1 MSALATAIVVF
12 IIILAGAAAY
22 LRWQAPGFTGHLL
35 PSRRSSTR
43 QLRARYGRE
52 YDRLYAQ
59 HGDHDAV
66 ERELSRRERERARLE
81 IRPLD
86 PEDRVRLVDGWT
98 AAQVGFIDDPGDATR
113 RAQQLIGEAMALLG
127 YPSSDDP
134 ERQLGLVS
142 VDHAH
147 ALADFRE
154 GHELMQRSHTGSR
167 DVDATEQLRQAMLRF
182 RVLFDDLV
190 GVGARAQ
197 VSTPAREKVA
207 A

>member
-1 MSALATAIVVF
+1 MSALADAIVVF

-22 LRWQAPGFTGHLL
+22 LRWQAPGFTRHLL
-35 PSRRSSTR
+35 SQRSNTR
-43 QLRARYGRE
+43 QLQARYGRE

-59 HGDHDAV
+59 HGDHAAV
-66 ERELSRRERERARLE
+66 ERELGRREHERAQLK

-86 PEDRVRLVDGWT
+86 PEDRVRLTDGWT

-113 RAQQLIGEAMALLG
+113 RAQQLIGEALALLG
-127 YPSSDDP
+127 YPSEDP

-154 GHELMQRSHTGSR
+154 GHELMQRSHTGSPG
-167 DVDATEQLRQAMLRF
+167 VDATEQLRQAMLRF

-190 GVGARAQ
+190 GANARAQ
-197 VSTPAREKVA
+197 VSAPAREKIA

>member
-1 MSALATAIVVF
+1 MSALADAIVVF

-22 LRWQAPGFTGHLL
+22 LRWQAPGFTRHLL
-35 PSRRSSTR
+35 SQRSNTR
-43 QLRARYGRE
+43 QLQARYGRE

-59 HGDHDAV
+59 HGDHAAV
-66 ERELSRRERERARLE
+66 ERELGRREHERAQLE

-86 PEDRVRLVDGWT
+86 PEDRVRLTDGWT

-113 RAQQLIGEAMALLG
+113 RAQQLIGEALALLG
-127 YPSSDDP
+127 YPSEDP

-154 GHELMQRSHTGSR
+154 GHELMQRSHTGSPG
-167 DVDATEQLRQAMLRF
+167 VDATEQLRQAMLRF

-190 GVGARAQ
+190 GANARAQ
-197 VSTPAREKVA
+197 VSAPAREKIA